1 MGFDPLGGHVVSEPE
16 VIALF
21 VLVGVL
27 FTAVVSVV
35 VAVLTGKQKQFE
47 ALVDELR
54 EQVDDLRDQ
63 VKDNDTRIQRLERRD
78 RQWADYVH
86 ILRRYIYDQK
96 PPPPPEWPAGLDR

>member
-1 MGFDPLGGHVVSEPE
+1 MSEPE

-27 FTAVVSVV
+27 FTAVVSVI
-35 VAVLTGKQKQFE
+35 VAVLTGRQKQFE

-54 EQVDDLRDQ
+54 EQVGELRDQ
-63 VKDNDTRIQRLERRD
+63 VKDNDIRIQRLERRD

-86 ILRRYIYDQK
+86 VLRRHITQQK
-96 PPPPPEWPAGLDR
+96 PPPPPEWPAGLDQ